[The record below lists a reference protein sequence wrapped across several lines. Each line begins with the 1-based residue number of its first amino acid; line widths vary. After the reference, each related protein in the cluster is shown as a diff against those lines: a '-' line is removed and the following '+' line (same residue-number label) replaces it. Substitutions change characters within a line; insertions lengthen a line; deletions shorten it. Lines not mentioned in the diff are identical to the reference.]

1 MSEQEKQEK
10 AAGFKA
16 IFKQILMFVGGVVVV
31 AALIVFILVLPII
44 SNNGPVR
51 YADINE
57 HFKYGS
63 IGGEKANGIPYWLW
77 KVLPVVFA
85 DKLPGEGYTSLG
97 FIQEPGQDLPIGFS
111 KSKIGFE
118 RVAQNCATCHAGSL
132 RETPDS
138 QPRIITTMP
147 SNTVNLGA
155 YIQFLSDIAIDER
168 FNAREMMPQIEAMGA
183 KLNPLEKLVYR
194 FFAIPQT
201 RDALVLQRRKFAFM
215 DDQSEYGPGRVDTF
229 TGYKTRQFNFPIEK
243 LSKDELNGIA
253 DFPSIW
259 QQRPRQGMQLHW
271 DGNNDSVDERN
282 NSAALA
288 LVTPTTIDFD
298 AIHRVKDWLLDLPAP
313 RYPYSIDEE
322 LAAVGKP
329 IFENTCASCHA
340 FGGSGVGKVVPI
352 EEIGT
357 DPGRLDS
364 YTYETL
370 SNQNTLFSD
379 ISYRGVDRRFQHFR
393 KTNGYANMPLDG
405 VWLRAPYL
413 HNGSVP
419 TLRDLLEVPEKRPK
433 VFYRGY
439 DVFDQ
444 KNVGFVSNVASENG
458 KQYFKFDTTL
468 AGNSNSGH
476 VYGTD
481 LSSEDKEALVEYMKQ
496 L

>member
-1 MSEQEKQEK
+1 MSEQDKSTLIQTF
-10 AAGFKA
+10 FKR
-16 IFKQILMFVGGVVVV
+16 IWLFVIGTVLV
-31 AALIVFILVLPII
+31 AALILALPFLW
-44 SNNGPVR
+44 NNGSVK

-63 IGGEKANGIPYWLW
+63 IGGEQVNGIPYWVW
-77 KVLPVVFA
+77 RVLPVKFA

-97 FIQEPGQDLPIGFS
+97 FIQEPGKDLPIGFS
-111 KSKIGFE
+111 QSKIGVE
-118 RVAQNCATCHAGSL
+118 RVAQNCATCHAGTL
-132 RETPDS
+132 RETPDVRA
-138 QPRIITTMP
+138 QIITAMP

-155 YIQFLSDIAIDER
+155 YIQFLSDIAIDPR
-168 FNAREMMPQIEAMGA
+168 FNANEMMPQIEAMGA

-194 FFAIPQT
+194 YVAIPQT
-201 RDALVLQRRKFAFM
+201 RDALILLRSKFAFM
-215 DDQSEYGPGRVDTF
+215 DSQSDYGPGRVDTF
-229 TGYKTRQFNFPIEK
+229 SGYKTRQFNFPIEK

-259 QQRPRQGMQLHW
+259 EQRPRLGMQLHW

-288 LVTPTTIDFD
+288 LVTPTTINFD

-313 RYPYSIDEE
+313 RYPYTVNAE

-340 FGGSGVGKVVPI
+340 FGKSQVIPI

-357 DPGRLDS
+357 DRGRLDS

-370 SNQNTLFSD
+370 SNQNTLFTD
-379 ISYRGVDRRFQHFR
+379 ISYRGVDQRFKHFR

-405 VWLRAPYL
+405 IWLRSPYL

-419 TLRDLLEVPEKRPK
+419 TLRDLLEVPEQRPK
-433 VFYRGY
+433 AFYRGY

-444 KNVGFVSNVASENG
+444 KNVGFVSNIASEGN

-468 AGNSNSGH
+468 PGNSNSGH
-476 VYGTD
+476 LYGTD
-481 LSSEDKEALVEYMKQ
+481 LSPEQKAALVEYMKQ

>member
-1 MSEQEKQEK
+1 MTIESHRSNL
-10 AAGFKA
+10 
-16 IFKQILMFVGGVVVV
+16 KQIWWKVLVIIV
-31 AALIVFILVLPII
+31 AILVTVSIYLVSPLFLG
-44 SNNGPVR
+44 NGAVK
-51 YADINE
+51 YADIE
-57 HFKYGS
+57 DHFKYGS
-63 IGGEKANGIPYWLW
+63 IGGEAANGIPYWVW
-77 KVLPVVFA
+77 KVLPIVFA
-85 DKLPGEGYTSLG
+85 DKLSGEGYTSLG
-97 FIQEPGQDLPIGFS
+97 FIQEPGKDLPIGFS
-111 KSKIGFE
+111 QGKIGFN
-118 RVAQNCATCHAGSL
+118 RVAQNCATCHAGTL

-138 QPRIITTMP
+138 QPQIITTMP

-155 YIQFLSDIAIDER
+155 YIQFLSDVAIDER

-194 FFAIPQT
+194 YLVIPQT
-201 RDALVLQRRKFAFM
+201 RDALIVQRSKFAFM
-215 DDQSEYGPGRVDTF
+215 DSQSEYGPGRVDTF
-229 TGYKTRQFNFPIEK
+229 SGYKTRQFNFPIER

-259 QQRPRQGMQLHW
+259 QQRQRQGMQLHW
-271 DGNNDSVDERN
+271 DGNNNSVDERN

-313 RYPYSIDEE
+313 PYPYAINEE
-322 LAAVGKP
+322 LASAGKP

-340 FGGSGVGKVVPI
+340 FGSSQVGKVVPI

-357 DPGRLDS
+357 DRGRLDS

-370 SNQNTLFSD
+370 SNQNTLFTD
-379 ISYRGVDRRFQHFR
+379 VSYRGVDQRFNHFR

-405 VWLRAPYL
+405 IWLRSPYL

-419 TLRDLLEVPEKRPK
+419 TLKDLLEAPEKRPQA
-433 VFYRGY
+433 FYRGY

-444 KNVGFVSNVASENG
+444 KNVGFVSNVASEGN

-468 AGNSNSGH
+468 PGNSNSGH
-476 VYGTD
+476 LYGID
-481 LSSEDKEALVEYMKQ
+481 LSSEEKEALVEYMKK

>member
-1 MSEQEKQEK
+1 MSEQEQDKPTLIQTVLK
-10 AAGFKA
+10 RIWVFIIGTV
-16 IFKQILMFVGGVVVV
+16 LVV
-31 AALIVFILVLPII
+31 ALILAWPFLW
-44 SNNGPVR
+44 NNGPVR

-63 IGGEKANGIPYWLW
+63 IGGEAANGIPYWIW
-77 KVLPVVFA
+77 KVLPVTFA
-85 DKLPGEGYTSLG
+85 DKLPGDGYTSFG

-111 KSKIGFE
+111 QSKIGFE
-118 RVAQNCATCHAGSL
+118 RVAQNCATCHAGTL

-138 QPRIITTMP
+138 QPRLISTMP
-147 SNTVNLGA
+147 SNTVNLGG
-155 YIQFLSDIAIDER
+155 YIQFLSDIAIDPR

-194 FFAIPQT
+194 YLLIPQT
-201 RDALVLQRRKFAFM
+201 RDALILQRSKFAFM
-215 DDQSEYGPGRVDTF
+215 ESQSEYGPGRVDTF
-229 TGYKTRQFNFPIEK
+229 SGYKTRQFNFPIDR

-313 RYPYSIDEE
+313 PYPYPINEE
-322 LAAVGKP
+322 LASVGKP
-329 IFENTCASCHA
+329 IFENTCASCHV
-340 FGGSGVGKVVPI
+340 FGGSEVGKVVPI
-352 EEIGT
+352 ENIGT

-370 SNQNTLFSD
+370 SNQNTLFTGV
-379 ISYRGVDRRFQHFR
+379 SYRGVDQRFNHFR

-405 VWLRAPYL
+405 VWLRSPYL

-419 TLRDLLEVPEKRPK
+419 TLRDLLEVPLKRPQA
-433 VFYRGY
+433 FYRGY
-439 DVFDQ
+439 DVFEQ
-444 KNVGFVSNVASENG
+444 KNVGFVSNVASEGN

-468 AGNSNSGH
+468 PGNSNSGH
-476 VYGTD
+476 LYGID
-481 LSSEDKEALVEYMKQ
+481 LSSEEKEALVEYMKK

>member
-1 MSEQEKQEK
+1 V
-10 AAGFKA
+10 
-16 IFKQILMFVGGVVVV
+16 IIV
-31 AALIVFILVLPII
+31 AILVTVSIYLVSPLFLG
-44 SNNGPVR
+44 NGAVK
-51 YADINE
+51 YADIE
-57 HFKYGS
+57 DHFKYGS
-63 IGGEKANGIPYWLW
+63 IGGEAANGIPYWVW
-77 KVLPVVFA
+77 KVLPIVFA
-85 DKLPGEGYTSLG
+85 DKLSGEGYTSLG
-97 FIQEPGQDLPIGFS
+97 FIQEPGKDLPIGFS
-111 KSKIGFE
+111 QGKIGFN
-118 RVAQNCATCHAGSL
+118 RVAQNCATCHAGTL

-138 QPRIITTMP
+138 QPQIITTMP

-155 YIQFLSDIAIDER
+155 YIQFLSDVAIDER

-194 FFAIPQT
+194 YLVIPQT
-201 RDALVLQRRKFAFM
+201 RDALIVQRSKFAFM
-215 DDQSEYGPGRVDTF
+215 DSQSEYGPGRVDTF
-229 TGYKTRQFNFPIEK
+229 SGYKTRQFNFPIER

-259 QQRPRQGMQLHW
+259 QQRQRQGMQLHW
-271 DGNNDSVDERN
+271 DGNNNSVDERN

-313 RYPYSIDEE
+313 PYPYAINEE
-322 LAAVGKP
+322 LASAGKP

-340 FGGSGVGKVVPI
+340 FGSSQVGKVVPI

-357 DPGRLDS
+357 DRGRLDS

-370 SNQNTLFSD
+370 SNQNTLFTD
-379 ISYRGVDRRFQHFR
+379 VSYRGVDQRFNHFR

-405 VWLRAPYL
+405 IWLRSPYL

-419 TLRDLLEVPEKRPK
+419 TLKDLLEAPEKRPQA
-433 VFYRGY
+433 FYRGY

-444 KNVGFVSNVASENG
+444 KNVGFVSNVASEGN

-468 AGNSNSGH
+468 PGNSNSGH
-476 VYGTD
+476 LYGID
-481 LSSEDKEALVEYMKQ
+481 LSSEEKEALVEYMKK